1 MANGNDS
8 FNWWQE
14 YVLPYEPQ
22 AAYYSAAP
30 FGTGASVG
38 SPFGGGYAPAAQ
50 QYWSGQY
57 GNVMNQYMG
66 SMGRDMRAGR
76 EPEMSFMDYIDQY
89 PWTERY
95 TSLGPAMRPGG
106 STSRFAPSARRMY

>member
-1 MANGNDS
+1 MPENQN
-8 FNWWQE
+8 FWQE

-30 FGTGASVG
+30 FGAGASTG
-38 SPFGGGYAPAAQ
+38 SPFGEGYAPAAQ

-66 SMGRDMRAGR
+66 SMGRSMRAGQ
-76 EPEMSFMDYIDQY
+76 EPEMSFVDYLEQY
-89 PWTERY
+89 PWTQRY
-95 TSLGPAMRPGG
+95 TALSPAMRPGG
-106 STSRFAPSARRMY
+106 STSRFAPGTSRMY